1 MVNIAIVGY
10 GRMGKDIERIAI
22 EKGINVVSTIDPTN
36 SDAKY
41 KKINSESLAGV
52 DVAIDFTMPNA
63 VVDNVERIAKEG
75 VNIVL
80 GTTGWYDRKDEVE
93 KIVVNNGV
101 GLIWS
106 GNFSIGVNMFFK
118 IVDVTSKLVNN
129 APEYDS
135 LVTDI
140 HHNQKVDSPSGTA
153 LMIANIMLRNIERKT
168 EILEGSSD
176 GKIKPEQLQVSSS
189 NVGSVTGVHKVYF
202 DSPADSIEIKH
213 FAKNR
218 SGFASG
224 AVMAAEFIEGK
235 KGFYSIDDLMKS
247 IIGG

>member
-1 MVNIAIVGY
+1 MINIAIVGY
-10 GRMGKDIERIAI
+10 GRMGKEIERIAI
-22 EKGINVVSTIDPTN
+22 ERGINVVSTIDPTN
-36 SDAKY
+36 NDAKY
-41 KKINSESLAGV
+41 KKIDSESLAGV
-52 DVAIDFTMPNA
+52 DVAIDFTVPNA
-63 VVDNVERIAKEG
+63 VVDNVERIAKER

-80 GTTGWYDRKDEVE
+80 GTTGWYDRKDEV
-93 KIVVNNGV
+93 KKNVMDNGV

-118 IVDVTSKLVNN
+118 IVDVASKLVNN

-135 LVTDI
+135 VVTDI

-153 LMIANIMLRNIERKT
+153 LMTANIMLKNIERKK
-168 EILEGSSD
+168 EILEGSSE
-176 GKIKPEQLQVSSS
+176 GKIKPEQLQVNSS
-189 NVGSVTGVHKVYF
+189 NVGSVIGDHKVYF

-213 FAKNR
+213 SAKNR